1 MRTKTARLVALG
13 LTLAACSVAAE
24 TTTTTEAT
32 TTSSTTTTTAPSTTT
47 TTLPGDI
54 SPVTGLAVADPALL
68 DRRLLAV
75 KIDNHPRAIPQSG
88 IDQAD
93 MVIEMLVEGITRCLT
108 LWMESDSTY
117 LGPMRSARPTDT
129 YLLLAMHEPTYA
141 RSGSQDWVQAV
152 AVQAG
157 IHLVGEVGP
166 PATFRIS
173 SRRAPHNLYVN
184 TIELRNVADGRGH
197 PDEPLE
203 GPLWEF
209 GPMPDDADTASSVTM
224 GFGGNTTRWD
234 WDQTAGMWLRTAY
247 GEESFYRNEDG
258 TEARI
263 GVPVMVALYVD
274 QYLASP
280 PPGFGGTSL
289 PSSQTVGSGT
299 AYVFAEGRVVE
310 GTWERATETEWFT
323 LTTADGNTMPVPPG
337 KAWVSLVTSDR
348 GLTYE
353 P

>member
-24 TTTTTEAT
+24 PTTTTTEAT
-32 TTSSTTTTTAPSTTT
+32 TSTSTSTTVPSTTT
-47 TTLPGDI
+47 TTPGDL
-54 SPVTGLAVADPALL
+54 SPVTGLPVADPTLL
-68 DRRLLAV
+68 DRRLLAI
-75 KIDNHPRAIPQSG
+75 KIDNHPRAVPQSG

-93 MVIEMLVEGITRCLT
+93 MVVEMLVEGITRYLT

-129 YLLLAMHEPTYA
+129 RLLMAIHEPTYA
-141 RSGSQDWVQAV
+141 RSGSQEWVQAE

-157 IHLVGEVGP
+157 IHLVGEGGP

-173 SRRAPHNLYVN
+173 DRRAPHNLYVN
-184 TIELRNVADGRGH
+184 TVELRNVADDRAH
-197 PDEPLE
+197 PNEPPI

-209 GPMPDDADTASSVTM
+209 GPMPDDADLASTVTM
-224 GFGGNTTRWD
+224 GFGGNTTSWD
-234 WDQTAGMWLRTAY
+234 WDEATGMWLRTAY
-247 GEESFYRNEDG
+247 GEESLFRNEDG

-263 GVPVMVALYVD
+263 GVPVMVAIYVE
-274 QYLASP
+274 QYLAAP
-280 PPGFGGTSL
+280 PPGFGGSAL

-299 AYVFAEGRVVE
+299 AYVFADGKVVE
-310 GTWERATETEWFT
+310 GTWEREAETEWFT
-323 LTTADGNTMPVPPG
+323 LTTADGETILVPPG